1 MDPPQAIIDRFFV
14 DGDGN
19 AAAGPSWPRVDSSL
33 YPGNSV
39 TYGEVTADG
48 ARALAALFQ
57 KHSPFPLG
65 KVVYRK
71 QISVG
76 GGGASAPVH
85 ALAFLCITWVTP
97 RRRRGDAK
105 STSSC

>member
-1 MDPPQAIIDRFFV
+1 MDPLQAIIDRFFV

-19 AAAGPSWPRVDSSL
+19 AAAAAGPSWPRVDSSL

-48 ARALAALFQ
+48 ARALAALFE

-65 KVVYRK
+65 KVVFYDLGSGRGRL
-71 QISVG
+71 V
-76 GGGASAPVH
+76 
-85 ALAFLCITWVTP
+85 LAMAAMFPGIAT
-97 RRRRGDAK
+97 
-105 STSSC
+105 TSRTRLHHSMAARP